1 MTTLRLIL
9 GDQLNVAH
17 SWFRQPDRN
26 VVYVM
31 MEIRSET
38 DYVRHH
44 AQKVL
49 ALFASMRAF
58 AEAIDKAGHRVRY
71 YRIGDRDNRH
81 SFADNLRQTIKA
93 ERAASWERM
102 EADEWRVEEALG
114 EAARELGLP
123 CQVVDAEHFLTKRE
137 EIRAAFASRVPRMEY
152 FYRSMRRRL
161 GILID
166 AKGEP
171 VGGKWNFDAQNRAKW
186 NGTPPAPAWPWL
198 IHDLR
203 GLWSEIQS
211 AGVATIGDPQADK
224 LRWPL
229 NRREARAGLAHFI
242 AHALPNFGTYQ
253 DAMREH
259 SPLIF
264 HSALS
269 FALNTKMLSPMEV
282 VQAALD
288 AFDEGSAPLA
298 AVEGFVR
305 QIIGWREF
313 VRGVYWGRMPA
324 YAKTNCLEA
333 DRKLPAWYWTGDT
346 AMRCVGDAVRNSLS
360 LAYAHH
366 IQRLMLTGNFALLAG
381 VDPDEVDAWYLGIYI
396 DAFEWVELPNTRGM
410 SQYADGGLLGS
421 KPYAAGANY
430 IGKQSD
436 YCKDCQYDP
445 KRRAGDNACP
455 FNALYWNFIDRHAE
469 RFESNPRMALPRR
482 AWLALS
488 QPEKEAIRQTAS
500 AYLDRMDTL

>member
-1 MTTLRLIL
+1 MTTVRLIL

-17 SWFRQPDRN
+17 SWFRQPKRD
-26 VVYVM
+26 VIYLM

-49 ALFASMRAF
+49 AMFAAMRAF
-58 AEAIDKAGHRVRY
+58 AEAINKAGHRVRY
-71 YRIGDRDNRH
+71 YRIGDPDNRH
-81 SFADNLRQTIKA
+81 TFLDNLRQTVKIEHA
-93 ERAASWERM
+93 TNWERM
-102 EADEWRVEEALG
+102 EADEWRVEEALN
-114 EAARELGLP
+114 EAARALGLP
-123 CQVVDAEHFLTKRE
+123 CKIVDAEHFLAKRE
-137 EIRAAFASRVPRMEY
+137 EIRAEFAHRVPRMEY
-152 FYRSMRRRL
+152 FYRGMRRRL
-161 GILID
+161 GILLDDVGSPI
-166 AKGEP
+166 
-171 VGGKWNFDAQNRAKW
+171 GGKWNFDALNRAKW
-186 NGTPPAPAWPWL
+186 TGTPPAPAWPWL
-198 IHDLR
+198 PHDLR
-203 GLWSEIQS
+203 GLWDEIVS
-211 AGVATIGDPQADK
+211 AGVQTIGDPQAGS
-224 LRWPL
+224 LRWPI

-269 FALNTKMLSPMEV
+269 FALNTKMLGPIEV
-282 VQAALD
+282 VHAALD
-288 AFDEGSAPLA
+288 AFDDHSAPLP

-313 VRGVYWGRMPA
+313 VRGVYWGRMPD
-324 YAKTNCLEA
+324 YGKTNYFNA
-333 DRKLPAWYWTGDT
+333 TGKLPDWYWTGETD
-346 AMRCVGDAVRNSLS
+346 MKCISDAVQNSLT

-381 VDPDEVDAWYLGIYI
+381 VNPDEVDAWYLGIYI

-430 IGKQSD
+430 IGKQSN
-436 YCKDCQYDP
+436 YCKGCKYDA
-445 KRRAGDNACP
+445 KSRSGANACP

-469 RFESNPRMALPRR
+469 TFKGNPRMALPYRH
-482 AWLALS
+482 WQS
-488 QPEKEAIRQTAS
+488 MDSEEKEAIRQTAQ
-500 AYLDRMDTL
+500 AYLQNVDSL